1 MPIFEYRCKHCKTL
15 VVSLVAGWFVY
26 DGDEELITTSKP
38 PKTFQCKK
46 CGNKMQRVQSVNANM
61 ASRWLV

>member
-1 MPIFEYRCKHCKTL
+1 MPIFEYRCKHCKT
-15 VVSLVAGWFVY
+15 
-26 DGDEELITTSKP
+26 DEELITTDKP

-46 CGNKMQRVQSVNANM
+46 CGNKMQRVQSVNAKM